1 MERDAR
7 FLVDLHRDHHPVV
20 HELGQH
26 YLVDTSVLNASI
38 ELAGDISEQ
47 HILEIGCG
55 PGSLTHHLLGAGA
68 RVSAIEIDEG
78 SLEHMHLHFDEEIE
92 SNRLMLIE
100 GDALTVQWPSA
111 IDAIV
116 ANIPYQISSPLLERM
131 QRELRTIPAVL
142 LVQDDFA
149 ERMAMA
155 IGPLDRGPLG
165 LSLWL
170 DYDIELARRVP
181 PSCFSPQP
189 RVTSRLIRLEP
200 INRLEALG
208 SEIDRRMFRQ
218 VTSQCFSDRRRKLR
232 NLLKKSPRRLSRIPG
247 WHRERW
253 KGAIQSLRTHPL
265 MEERPD
271 MLEPEDWLQLC
282 TDISSFEL

>member
-7 FLVDLHRDHHPVV
+7 FLVDLLRDRNPVV
-20 HELGQH
+20 RELGQH
-26 YLVDTSVLNASI
+26 YLVDTSVLNAAI

-55 PGSLTHHLLGAGA
+55 PGSLTHHLLRTGA

-78 SLEHMHLHFDEEIE
+78 SLEHMHRQFEEEIE
-92 SNRLMLIE
+92 SEQLTLFS
-100 GDALTVQWPSA
+100 GDALTVEWPTD

-131 QRELRTIPAVL
+131 QREVRTIPAVL
-142 LVQDDFA
+142 LVQDEFA
-149 ERMAMA
+149 DRMAMA

-170 DYDIELARRVP
+170 DYDIEMGRGVP

-200 INRLEALG
+200 IDRLTALDSG
-208 SEIDRRMFRQ
+208 IDRRMFRQ
-218 VTSQCFSDRRRKLR
+218 ITSQCFSDRRRKLR
-232 NLLKKSPRRLSRIPG
+232 NLLKRAPRRLSRIPG

-253 KGAIQSLRTHPL
+253 QGAIQSLLDHPL

-271 MLEPEDWLQLC
+271 MLEPEDWLDLC
-282 TDISSFEL
+282 TQISSFES